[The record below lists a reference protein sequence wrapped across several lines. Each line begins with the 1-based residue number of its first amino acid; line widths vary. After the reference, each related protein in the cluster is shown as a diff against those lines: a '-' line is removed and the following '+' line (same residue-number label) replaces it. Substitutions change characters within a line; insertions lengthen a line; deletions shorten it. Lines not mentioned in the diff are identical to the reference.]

1 MVGSGE
7 KGVNRKMIF
16 GVVVIFLFVIQCE
29 DIGKFGIRNKGGCR
43 PEVSQGRYLIAF
55 KLYVL
60 D

>member
-1 MVGSGE
+1 MVVSGE